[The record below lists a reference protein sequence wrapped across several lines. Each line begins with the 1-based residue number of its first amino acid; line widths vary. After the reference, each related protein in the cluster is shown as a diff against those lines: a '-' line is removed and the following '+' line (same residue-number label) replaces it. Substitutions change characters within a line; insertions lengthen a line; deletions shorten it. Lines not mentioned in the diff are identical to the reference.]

1 LSKTNP
7 SDPDKSSPTDASGNG
22 APSAVSKSE
31 RKRQMHRL
39 QKLGTEL
46 VDLKPGLVENLN
58 PSTSLVDAIA
68 LARITKKNEALRRQM
83 QYIGKLMRKEDPL
96 FIERCEQ
103 LLKELNNQSAQQIDE
118 LHRCEQW
125 RDRILGEDSN
135 SIEAFIL
142 QYPTA
147 DRQWLR
153 QIRRQCAHELKQQE
167 PTSARAPASARKL
180 YAYVRDII
188 QTSNEVADKL

>member
-1 LSKTNP
+1 MSKTKP
-7 SDPDKSSPTDASGNG
+7 TDPDKSSPIAASGNEG
-22 APSAVSKSE
+22 SDAISKSE

-39 QKLGTEL
+39 QKIGIEL

-103 LLKELNNQSAQQIDE
+103 LLKDLNNQSAQQIDE
-118 LHRCEQW
+118 LHQCEQW
-125 RDRILGEDSN
+125 RDRILGENSN

-180 YAYVRDII
+180 YTYVRGII
-188 QTSNEVADKL
+188 QASNEAAD

>member
-1 LSKTNP
+1 MSKTKI
-7 SDPDKSSPTDASGNG
+7 SDSDKSSPTDASGNEG
-22 APSAVSKSE
+22 PDAVSKSE

-46 VDLKPGLVENLN
+46 VDLKLGLVENLN
-58 PSTSLVDAIA
+58 PSTLLVDAIA

-118 LHRCEQW
+118 LHQCERW
-125 RDRILGEDSN
+125 RDRILGEDST

-167 PTSARAPASARKL
+167 PASARAPASARKL
-180 YAYVRDII
+180 YTYVRDII
-188 QTSNEVADKL
+188 QTSNKVAD